1 MRGEGRMERWAEKT
15 SWDSASLLQDLGLFS
30 KGCRIEG
37 ILSEAASS
45 NVCLG
50 KVSSCRMKEAQ
61 FSY

>member
-1 MRGEGRMERWAEKT
+1 MRGEGRLERWAEKT
-15 SWDSASLLQDLGLFS
+15 SWDSASLLQDLGLFT
-30 KGCRIEG
+30 KGCRMEG
-37 ILSEAASS
+37 LSSEAASS